1 MTRFSRLNHS
11 NVPQHII
18 QRVNN
23 RQVTF
28 VEVDDK
34 INTSDP
40 IDPTILIIRT

>member
-1 MTRFSRLNHS
+1 MTRLPRLNHP
-11 NVPQHII
+11 NVPQHIV

-34 INTSDP
+34 INSTDS
-40 IDPTILIIRT
+40 IDPKILIIRT